1 MKIIEVKIKISDID
15 RWDVDWTDKQQIANY
30 LEEFNNEIR
39 DVVARGYG
47 ISFTNIKVKSKLTE
61 Q

>member
-30 LEEFNNEIR
+30 LEEFDNEIR